1 MVNRFTIYL
10 AEESSSNHEGEGPQR
25 LLQQAILGEV
35 FLSDDDIVSFHWHEQ
50 MMELT
55 PAATDIMFPNWAE
68 FVKDDEGVAPTG
80 KYPDSE
86 GKTFILTLGDR
97 RLNIGIVAGIQVL
110 YSIGGQAY
118 MMGAAELSQ
127 PTMIYPGQPLVQH
140 GRMMLGIG
148 NPKVEECGEDF
159 LKIFVEDGPERCFGS
174 ALGDEIREH
183 FAAIG
188 KLSE

>member
-1 MVNRFTIYL
+1 MNSFTIYL
-10 AEESSSNHEGEGPQR
+10 AEERSSIGEASAPEDV
-25 LLQQAILGEV
+25 LQQAIPGEV
-35 FLSDDDIVSFHWHEQ
+35 FLSEDDIVSFHWREQ

-110 YSIGGQAY
+110 YSKIGRAH
-118 MMGAAELSQ
+118 
-127 PTMIYPGQPLVQH
+127 V
-140 GRMMLGIG
+140 
-148 NPKVEECGEDF
+148 
-159 LKIFVEDGPERCFGS
+159 
-174 ALGDEIREH
+174 
-183 FAAIG
+183 
-188 KLSE
+188 